1 MDPTVIAAITAAL
14 TALATEVAK
23 GAAGQAG
30 KDAWGKIKQLLGAK
44 PQAALDQAQ
53 AAVAERL
60 ESDPEIVRELLDLLK
75 ASQSAHVGELVGS
88 IDAEKVIVAG
98 TISGDIQM

>member
-1 MDPTVIAAITAAL
+1 MDPTAIAALTAAL

-23 GAAGQAG
+23 GAASQAG
-30 KDAWGKIKQLLGAK
+30 KDAWGKIKQLLGSK

-53 AAVAERL
+53 ALVTERL
-60 ESDPEIVRELLDLLK
+60 ESDPKIVRELLDLLK
-75 ASQSAHVGELVGS
+75 SSQSASVSQLVGA

-98 TISGDIQM
+98 TISGDIKM

>member
-14 TALATEVAK
+14 TALAAEVAK
-23 GAAGQAG
+23 GVASQAG
-30 KDAWGKIKQLLGAK
+30 KDAWSKIKELLGSK

-53 AAVAERL
+53 ATVSERL
-60 ESDPEIVRELLDLLK
+60 EADPEIVRELLDLLK
-75 ASQSAHVGELVGS
+75 ASQSANVSELVGS

-98 TISGDIQM
+98 TITGDIQM